1 MKNTIITAALALCSM
16 PLMAQT
22 GGGDTAYD
30 IKGTCPADIAK
41 VYIIDLMK
49 GVKDSTETK
58 NGAFEIKGTDKKDA
72 FLGIAGKGKS
82 SYIVFINDGKPL
94 SADLATMTLKGSE
107 LNNKLNAYDRQLDA
121 INSEAR
127 KYVEQFNEAQKSGK
141 SEAELKALA
150 DELTNKYLNPIMERS
165 KTLTKQ
171 IVRENTDNIIP
182 AAFINNIAY
191 DCELP
196 ELKELLNPE
205 YAYTKHP
212 MAAHAKAYMAE
223 LEKKM
228 AIIGTQ
234 FKDLEMKGTDG
245 KTHKLSEY
253 CGKGN
258 YVLIDFWA
266 SWCGPCRMEL
276 PNIKKIYD
284 KYNGKGLTVIGIAV
298 WDKPEDT
305 RKAIEEEQI
314 PWPQILN
321 AGHVPTDIYGIQ
333 GIPHIILFGPD
344 GTIIARNLRGDDMAA
359 KVDEVMKKK

>member
-127 KYVEQFNEAQKSGK
+127 KYV
-141 SEAELKALA
+141 
-150 DELTNKYLNPIMERS
+150 
-165 KTLTKQ
+165 
-171 IVRENTDNIIP
+171 
-182 AAFINNIAY
+182 
-191 DCELP
+191 
-196 ELKELLNPE
+196 
-205 YAYTKHP
+205 
-212 MAAHAKAYMAE
+212 
-223 LEKKM
+223 
-228 AIIGTQ
+228 
-234 FKDLEMKGTDG
+234 
-245 KTHKLSEY
+245 
-253 CGKGN
+253 
-258 YVLIDFWA
+258 
-266 SWCGPCRMEL
+266 
-276 PNIKKIYD
+276 
-284 KYNGKGLTVIGIAV
+284 
-298 WDKPEDT
+298 
-305 RKAIEEEQI
+305 
-314 PWPQILN
+314 
-321 AGHVPTDIYGIQ
+321 
-333 GIPHIILFGPD
+333 
-344 GTIIARNLRGDDMAA
+344 
-359 KVDEVMKKK
+359 